1 MDLDRYSISSIC
13 CCYFLWCGQD
23 DVYTTLHLN
32 EQGTY
37 SSTEGY
43 DDLALDCPS
52 NLFAYMFLRFYV
64 LPDLVWIK

>member
-37 SSTEGY
+37 SAAKVY
-43 DDLALDCPS
+43 DDLAVDGSS
-52 NLFAYMFLRFYV
+52 NLSAYLFL
-64 LPDLVWIK
+64 

>member
-37 SSTEGY
+37 SAAKVY
-43 DDLALDCPS
+43 DDLAVDSINTIPS
-52 NLFAYMFLRFYV
+52 YLLVRFYV
-64 LPDLVWIK
+64 LPDLVRIK